1 MLIAD
6 RQQAKDKSEALSPH
20 LLFMSVFL
28 GVPDTIWQDLSL
40 VYGSIWLRNWE
51 LLNCDIR
58 DSTTQLSRHRPRED
72 KSAEHI
78 TVVMISA
85 IRCMTL

>member
-28 GVPDTIWQDLSL
+28 GVPDTICSRRLLKKRWQDLSL
-40 VYGSIWLRNWE
+40 VQYMAQFGLEIG
-51 LLNCDIR
+51 NC
-58 DSTTQLSRHRPRED
+58 
-72 KSAEHI
+72 
-78 TVVMISA
+78 
-85 IRCMTL
+85 